1 MAFGFVFNQGAY
13 LRDPWNILDFV
24 IVVTSLMPLFMTV
37 NFSVNSLRAVRV
49 LRPLKTI
56 TKVKVLKMI
65 VRTLFLSFSL
75 VLDSL
80 YILVFVIIVFAIA
93 GTQLFGGDLK
103 NRCIYL
109 PTGNV
114 TEVYCQ
120 ATSSPNSCTPL
131 GGDYACGRGISS
143 PNFSIINFDT
153 VLWSML
159 TIFQIL
165 TMEGWSV
172 VMIALEQCYSVVCA
186 LYCVAIVFLCEY
198 VLLNMTLA
206 ILKYKY
212 AQVKDNSIEEE
223 EEEKYEYTPELM
235 KKIGAY
241 REFAQIKESDY
252 ERIKGDDGRAFVGAS
267 RFFKDEVK
275 QIEKRLTLP
284 KPTIRKY
291 SKINNGLLKK

>member
-1 MAFGFVFNQGAY
+1 MALDDPLAQTSTPFQQQLESIFLILYCTEMCFKIMAYGFIFNQGAY
-13 LRDPWNILDFV
+13 LRDTWNILDFV

-37 NFSVNSLRAVRV
+37 NFSVNSLRAIRV

-103 NRCIYL
+103 NNCIHL

-114 TEVYCQ
+114 VAQYCQ
-120 ATSSPNSCTPL
+120 TSSTPNSCAAL
-131 GGDYACGRGISS
+131 GPDYACGRSIAS

-165 TMEGWSV
+165 TM
-172 VMIALEQCYSVVCA
+172 
-186 LYCVAIVFLCEY
+186 
-198 VLLNMTLA
+198 
-206 ILKYKY
+206 
-212 AQVKDNSIEEE
+212 
-223 EEEKYEYTPELM
+223 
-235 KKIGAY
+235 
-241 REFAQIKESDY
+241 
-252 ERIKGDDGRAFVGAS
+252 
-267 RFFKDEVK
+267 
-275 QIEKRLTLP
+275 
-284 KPTIRKY
+284 
-291 SKINNGLLKK
+291 